1 MAPVA
6 LHGLVSALSGAVVQ
20 AQDNIEKYQLE
31 QLGQFFDREGRPD
44 SIQVMLP
51 KLGVPK
57 GEEDYT
63 VLVVP
68 RMALVQ
74 PTLLSI
80 SEFQISF
87 DVELGDLG
95 GAADGGEPQPSPDG
109 GADVAGPPGNDVAAA
124 PRAGLVSRISRLFGA
139 RRVVPDIGPRQRVA
153 VSGAMPQLSDGRV
166 PVRET
171 VATAPPPPPEISV
184 GIGPKNTSAITA
196 KAFLKIAVQP
206 VSDGM
211 VRLLNHLNKTF

>member
-31 QLGQFFDREGRPD
+31 QIGRFFDREGRPD

-57 GEEDYT
+57 SDEDYT

-80 SEFQISF
+80 SEFQINF

-95 GAADGGEPQPSPDG
+95 GAPDGSAPQPSSAG
-109 GADVAGPPGNDVAAA
+109 GAGVEGPLGTDAAAA
-124 PRAGLVSRISRLFGA
+124 PRAGLLSRISRLFGA
-139 RRVVPDIGPRQRVA
+139 RRVVPDIGPRP
-153 VSGAMPQLSDGRV
+153 SEAMPRLSDGRV

-171 VATAPPPPPEISV
+171 VAADPPPPPEISV
-184 GIGPKNTSAITA
+184 GIGPKDTSTITA
-196 KAFLKIAVQP
+196 QAFLKIAVQP
-206 VSDGM
+206 LSDGM